1 MDLFRYL
8 DIRVDQMNYPLS
20 WRISVM
26 TDSGFLNHVSATLAQ
41 IEADGLMKRE
51 RLIEGAQGAHVTIGG
66 RRMLTLCANNYLGLA
81 DDPRLVAA
89 AEAAMASHGYGMAS
103 VRFICGTQDLHRALE
118 ARLARFFGMED
129 AILFAACFDANG
141 GLFEALLGEEDAI
154 VSDSLNHASI
164 IDGIRL
170 CKARRFRFQNGD
182 MADLERQVQAARA
195 GGARFVMIATDGV
208 FSMDGYLADLRE
220 IRRIADAY
228 DCLTMVDDCHATGFM
243 GPGGRG
249 TPAHAGV
256 SVDILTGTLGKALGG
271 ALGGYIAGPQPVI
284 DLLRQRARPYL
295 FSNALP
301 PAVVGAALAALDI
314 VERADDLRAD
324 LFRNAAHWRAGLAAA
339 GFDLLPGQHPIIPVM
354 VGEAPKAQAFARALD
369 ARGVMVSAFFYP
381 VVPHG
386 RARIRTQ
393 MNAKLTLDDLDF
405 ALEAFAAAGRETGVL

>member
-1 MDLFRYL
+1 MT
-8 DIRVDQMNYPLS
+8 DIR
-20 WRISVM
+20 
-26 TDSGFLNHVSATLAQ
+26 FLDHLNATLAQ

-51 RLIEGAQGAHVTIGG
+51 RLIEGPQGARVTIGG
-66 RRMLTLCANNYLGLA
+66 RSMLNLCANNYLGLA
-81 DDPRLVAA
+81 DDPRLIAGA
-89 AEAAMASHGYGMAS
+89 KTAMARHGYGMAS
-103 VRFICGTQDLHRALE
+103 VRFICGTQDLHRQLE
-118 ARLARFFGMED
+118 TRIAGFLGMEE

-141 GLFEALLGEEDAI
+141 GLFEPLLGEEDAI

-170 CKARRFRFQNGD
+170 CKARRYRFQNGD
-182 MADLERQVQAARA
+182 MADLEAQVKAARA

-220 IRRIADAY
+220 VDRIAKAY

-243 GPGGRG
+243 GPQGRG

-256 SVDILTGTLGKALGG
+256 TVDILTGTLGKALGG
-271 ALGGYIAGPQPVI
+271 ALGGYIAGPRAVI

-314 VERADDLRAD
+314 VEAADDLRAA
-324 LFRNAAHWRAGLAAA
+324 LFRNAAHWRAGLTAA
-339 GFDLLPGQHPIIPVM
+339 GFRLLPGEHPIIPVM
-354 VGEAPKAQAFARALD
+354 IGDAPKAQAFARALD

-393 MNAKLTLDDLDF
+393 MNAKLSLDDLEF
-405 ALEAFAAAGRETGVL
+405 ALEAFQAAGRETGVL